1 MRHAGRAGIA
11 ATAAALLIA
20 GSAAAP
26 AQTARALPYWASLTA
41 GDALMRTGPG
51 RQYPATWR
59 YRRAALPLR
68 VMAVHETWRK
78 VRDPDGTEGWMA
90 SALLGDQRTGMV
102 TGALRPL
109 RSAPDAAAKIL
120 WQAEP
125 GVVGRVSHCAGG
137 WCELDVHGRVGY
149 VEAAYLWG
157 VAPGEA
163 VD

>member
-1 MRHAGRAGIA
+1 MRQAGARAGIA
-11 ATAAALLIA
+11 AAAGLLILA
-20 GSAAAP
+20 STVS
-26 AQTARALPYWASLTA
+26 AQTSRALPYWASLTA

-59 YRRAALPLR
+59 YRRAALPLK
-68 VMAVHETWRK
+68 VIAVHETWRK

-102 TGALRPL
+102 TGASRPL

-120 WQAEP
+120 WHAEP
-125 GVVGRVSHCAGG
+125 GVVGHVSHCAGG
-137 WCELDVHGRVGY
+137 WCELDVRGRVGY
-149 VEAAYLWG
+149 VEAMYLWG
-157 VAPGEA
+157 VEPGEA